1 MKTTS
6 FAPHKSSLGLD
17 ANILVML
24 LYAIPALLGA
34 LPLVEYIAWLA
45 PLVFFFLEKN
55 SKFVKFAAVQSLF
68 ISVVQTVIG
77 IFFAIVTF
85 IVTPRGWGGLY
96 FFFGARTTAM
106 TVVWVLSLVV
116 DLLFLALFVFILVK
130 AYGYKQ
136 VELPLIGSLAHKFS
150 DKLDSMNINIDI
162 NKKSDAQPKVTC
174 PGCGAENPAGTKF
187 CGTCGKDMEG

>member
-68 ISVVQTVIG
+68 ISVAQTVIG

-85 IVTPRGWGGLY
+85 IVTPRGWGGLLS
-96 FFFGARTTAM
+96 FFGARTAAM
-106 TVVWVLSLVV
+106 TVVWVLSLIV

-136 VELPLIGSLAHKFS
+136 VELPLIGPLAHKFS
-150 DKLDSMNINIDI
+150 DKLDSMNIDI
-162 NKKSDAQPKVTC
+162 NKKSNASQPKVTC
-174 PGCGAENPAGTKF
+174 AGCGAENPAGTKF
-187 CGTCGKDMEG
+187 CGTCGKNMEE